1 MAVHCRQVYRRK
13 GKRGDG
19 MKDGVISRRIPRIN
33 IFVARQ
39 AISSGAVEIFDSA
52 SATVPVVDPCRPKQ
66 EAAEGIQVD
75 PDTPLCAGHRPT
87 ITDFSTENSANRNR
101 GSSDSR
107 AWSTDRKCD
116 AVQSLSL
123 SLSAAGELGTRRSPG
138 SGTFRFLTPFSLLT
152 RPLARNGYRDRWL
165 RCTRGG
171 SLTVQLLSRPR
182 NPGVR
187 VSFSNGL
194 LFRLSTKDPPKKR
207 EVLWKWN
214 IYMYMCIVDRIETIA
229 IFRHPLHLLSLLLSR
244 MYSCTWSRNP
254 INSKQFAILGPIRPR
269 EQPPSFSMSIDGLP
283 AN

>member
-1 MAVHCRQVYRRK
+1 
-13 GKRGDG
+13 

-123 SLSAAGELGTRRSPG
+123 SAAGELGTRRSPG

-194 LFRLSTKDPPKKR
+194 LFRLSTKDPASLAKEKR
-207 EVLWKWN
+207 SSMEMEY
-214 IYMYMCIVDRIETIA
+214 IYIYVYMCIVDRVETIA
-229 IFRHPLHLLSLLLSR
+229 IFRHPLRLLSPSR